1 MQEKDRITPYL
12 FLEEEEAGHRRRAL
26 PQEGE
31 IQKMT
36 DFFKMFSD
44 PHRARILSF
53 LRQGE
58 LCVGDLAALLDA
70 TPSAVSHQ
78 LKLLRSVALVRYRR
92 KGKILFYALADR
104 HVEELLDQ
112 GLEHIRE

>member
-1 MQEKDRITPYL
+1 MEEMERITPYL
-12 FLEEEEAGHRRRAL
+12 FLEEKEAIKRQGRV
-26 PQEGE
+26 PDEGE
-31 IQKMT
+31 ILHLT
-36 DFFKMFSD
+36 EFFKMFSD

-78 LKLLRSVALVRYRR
+78 LKLLRSVHLVRYRR
-92 KGKILFYALADR
+92 EGKTLFYALADG